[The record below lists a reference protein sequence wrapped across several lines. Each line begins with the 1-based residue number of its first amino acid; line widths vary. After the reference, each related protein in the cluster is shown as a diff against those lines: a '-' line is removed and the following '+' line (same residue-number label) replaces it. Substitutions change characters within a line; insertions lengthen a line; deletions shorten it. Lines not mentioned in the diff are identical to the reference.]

1 MSRHGKGGGVR
12 TYNAAALQELLDGG
26 EESAEGG
33 ARLGAA
39 LGGGSGPLAGAAMFA
54 HASRHAALSKSP
66 GGSGWALPS
75 SPAGKARGLLSKV
88 RERQTLQQKHVEI
101 QERARKELERRMEEK
116 ARKRDREFDEMFGR
130 VIEGIAK
137 EKGIMK
143 DVDETLRVSE
153 TARAKKK
160 AALYESW
167 KREVYDKISS
177 QIDDAVNSLDPHDV
191 KRRLQTQ
198 YEAFL
203 SASNH
208 KAGIFRDIVIET
220 DYDPFA
226 HSASLVKVDLSG
238 IKDPVKRDLQR
249 HQAEQRWLT
258 KKEEGR
264 RWDKVGKEDPSKSKM
279 EEQELA
285 TQRAIRLEG
294 MVSKEYQKRSDSSRV
309 VFKHYGEYV
318 QNDGG
323 AAARLEVPKGKA
335 CRGPPGMEGKRKDL
349 FSLMS
354 MADSLKSH
362 AELLADGQT
371 QGDTW
376 LEHKG
381 KGYAEKPKNPMGR
394 KDLFAVISHEATYSK
409 ETQVDEMGARQGRR
423 TFADKVKGQISL
435 THGESS
441 GAAPARA
448 PPRTPPAAQ
457 EDSK

>member
-12 TYNAAALQELLDGG
+12 TYNAAALQEQLDGG
-26 EESAEGG
+26 EEGAEGG
-33 ARLGAA
+33 PRLGAA
-39 LGGGSGPLAGAAMFA
+39 LGGGSGPLAGAAMCA

-66 GGSGWALPS
+66 GGSGWTLPS

-101 QERARKELERRMEEK
+101 QERARKELECRMEEK
-116 ARKRDREFDEMFGR
+116 ARKRDWEFDEMFGL

-137 EKGIMK
+137 EKDIMK

-191 KRRLQTQ
+191 KRHLQTQ

-226 HSASLVKVDLSG
+226 HTAPAWSRSTCRASRTCEAGPAEVSG
-238 IKDPVKRDLQR
+238 G
-249 HQAEQRWLT
+249 AEVAD
-258 KKEEGR
+258 EEGGPE
-264 RWDKVGKEDPSKSKM
+264 VGQGGQGRPVEV
-279 EEQELA
+279 E
-285 TQRAIRLEG
+285 
-294 MVSKEYQKRSDSSRV
+294 
-309 VFKHYGEYV
+309 
-318 QNDGG
+318 DGG
-323 AAARLEVPKGKA
+323 AGARHPARDSAGGHGLEGVPKAVRLKPRGVQSLRGVRA
-335 CRGPPGMEGKRKDL
+335 ERRGGSGAPGGPQGEGVPGPPGMEGKRKDL

-354 MADSLKSH
+354 MVDSLKSH

-448 PPRTPPAAQ
+448 PPPTPPAAQ

>member
-1 MSRHGKGGGVR
+1 MSRHGTGGGVR
-12 TYNAAALQELLDGG
+12 TYNAAALQELLDDG
-26 EESAEGG
+26 EEAPGGG

-39 LGGGSGPLAGAAMFA
+39 LGGGVGALAGAAMFA
-54 HASRHAALSKSP
+54 HASQHAALSKSP
-66 GGSGWALPS
+66 GGAGWALSS

-116 ARKRDREFDEMFGR
+116 ARKRDREFNEMFGR
-130 VIEGIAK
+130 VIEGIDK

-249 HQAEQRWLT
+249 HLEEQRCLT
-258 KKEEGR
+258 KKEERR
-264 RWDKVGKEDPSKSKM
+264 RWDKVGKDDPSKSKV

-285 TQRAIRLEG
+285 TQRSIRLEG
-294 MVSKEYQKRSDSSRV
+294 IDSKEYQKRSDSSRV
-309 VFKHYGEYV
+309 VFKHYGEYA

-335 CRGPPGMEGKRKDL
+335 CRGAPGMEGKRKDL

-362 AELLADGQT
+362 AEIMADGQT

-394 KDLFAVISHEATYSK
+394 KDLFAVMAHEATYSK
-409 ETQVDEMGARQGRR
+409 ETQVDEMGARIGRR
-423 TFADKVKGQISL
+423 TFADRAKGQISL
-435 THGESS
+435 THGGESS
-441 GAAPARA
+441 GAAPALA
-448 PPRTPPAAQ
+448 PPPQAAQ
-457 EDSK
+457 EDSN